1 MGKGSLIRRL
11 NGINSVPAQ
20 EEKKREAL
28 LAAVEEVRPVLEAQ
42 AEEGEAIGTLPRA
55 SVDALHNAGLFAMKL
70 PKELGGAE
78 ADPMTQLEVI
88 EAVSRIDPSAGWC
101 VMIGSGSIAQPAAFL
116 PDDAIEVMF
125 SGERIPKAASSPA
138 QGGTAKPVE
147 GGYMVSGQWSFA
159 SGIRHSD
166 WVRGG
171 ALVPGEGNESDRH
184 IVCVI
189 PTSQVEIV
197 DNWHVA
203 GLKGT
208 GSNDF
213 RASKLFVPESFTWNL
228 WNPKRYRGGPMFLL
242 GRPGS
247 VIAGHAAFALG
258 VARRALDVIIEQA
271 SASRR
276 GYYNRTALSDRGAF
290 QRDLGYSDLKLR
302 ASRALT
308 IEVINEAWEE
318 VCEGRTPGPPFQARM
333 RATSTYV
340 TRVAVEVT
348 ETAFRY
354 AGGRAIFESQVLQRC
369 FRDIH
374 AGVQHLMV
382 SDKAYE
388 NHAQFLLGFPEA
400 NAMG

>member
-1 MGKGSLIRRL
+1 MALR
-11 NGINSVPAQ
+11 VFPAQ
-20 EEKKREAL
+20 EEDKREAL
-28 LAAVEEVRPVLEAQ
+28 LAAVDEVRPVLEAH
-42 AEEGEAIGTLPRA
+42 AAEGETIGTLPGA
-55 SVDALHNAGLFAMKL
+55 SVEALYNAGLFAMKL

-78 ADPMTQLEVI
+78 ADPITQLEVI
-88 EAVSRIDPSAGWC
+88 EAVSRIEPSAGWC
-101 VMIGSGSIAQPAAFL
+101 VMIGSGSIAQPAGFL

-125 SGERIPKAASSPA
+125 SGGRVPRAASSLA
-138 QGGTAKPVE
+138 QGGTAEPVE
-147 GGYMVSGQWSFA
+147 GGYIVSGQWSFA

-171 ALVPGEGNESDRH
+171 ALVTGEGNESDRH
-184 IVCVI
+184 LVCVI

-213 RASKLFVPESFTWNL
+213 RATNLFVPESFTWNL
-228 WNPKRYRGGPMFLL
+228 WSPKRYRGGPMFLL
-242 GRPGS
+242 GRPGF
-247 VIAGHAAFALG
+247 VIAGHSAFALG
-258 VARRALDVIIEQA
+258 VARKALDVITEQA
-271 SASRR
+271 SAHKR
-276 GYYNRTALSDRGAF
+276 GYYNRLALSERGAF
-290 QRDLGYSDLKLR
+290 QRDLGESDLKLR

-308 IEVINEAWEE
+308 VEVINEAWAE
-318 VCEGRTPGPPFQARM
+318 VCEGRIPGPPFQARM

-340 TRVAVEVT
+340 TRVATDVVT
-348 ETAFRY
+348 TAFRY
-354 AGGRAIFESQVLQRC
+354 AGGGALQETAVLQRC

-374 AGVQHLMV
+374 AGAQHLMV
-382 SDKAYE
+382 SDRAYE

>member
-1 MGKGSLIRRL
+1 MAIAAF
-11 NGINSVPAQ
+11 PAQ
-20 EEKKREAL
+20 EKKKREAL

-42 AEEGEAIGTLPRA
+42 SEEGEAIGTLPGA

-70 PKELGGAE
+70 PQELGGAE

-116 PDDAIEVMF
+116 PDEAIEVMF
-125 SGERIPKAASSPA
+125 SGERIPRAASSLA
-138 QGGTAKPVE
+138 QGGTAEPVD
-147 GGYMVSGQWSFA
+147 GGYIVNGRWSFA

-184 IVCVI
+184 IVCVV

-213 RASKLFVPESFTWNL
+213 RASNLFVPESFTWNV
-228 WNPKRYRGGPMFLL
+228 WNPKRYRGGPMFLM
-242 GRPGS
+242 GRPGF
-247 VIAGHAAFALG
+247 VIVGHAAFALG
-258 VARRALDVIIEQA
+258 VGRKALDLITEQA
-271 SASRR
+271 SVNRR
-276 GYYNRTALSDRGAF
+276 GYYNRLALSERGGF
-290 QRDLGYSDLKLR
+290 QKDLGEMDLRLR

-308 IEVINEAWEE
+308 IEVMKETWEE
-318 VCEGRTPGPPFQARM
+318 VCEGRTPASPLQLRM

-340 TRVAVEVT
+340 TQVATEVT
-348 ETAFRY
+348 QTAFKY
-354 AGGRAIFESQVLQRC
+354 AGGGAIFQSSLLQRC

-374 AGVQHLMV
+374 AGALHLMV
-382 SDKAYE
+382 SDRAYE